1 MNHDVDMRGSAG
13 VVAGEDG
20 LELRDAIR
28 VGALNSAKPGVVD
41 VCVVGAVTVAACD
54 DARIDTRGVAVPHL
68 EVDVGDWVAGLNVN
82 DLVVED
88 NAEALLF
95 FNNVLADVFSC
106 DI

>member
-1 MNHDVDMRGSAG
+1 
-13 VVAGEDG
+13 
-20 LELRDAIR
+20 
-28 VGALNSAKPGVVD
+28 
-41 VCVVGAVTVAACD
+41 
-54 DARIDTRGVAVPHL
+54 VPHL